1 MPAFTRASV
10 PGPICTPHA
19 RRTFPTAPYCTADGA
34 RGFLPPRR
42 TLCAGGAR
50 PLCAL
55 PCREES
61 VSFTDGHLGHFSQ
74 NLARECGDFILRRSD
89 GIYAYQ
95 LAVAVDDAR
104 MGVTQVVRGQ
114 DLLSSTPR
122 QIFLQRL
129 LGLPTPEYYHLPLLV
144 NAEGVRLSKR
154 EKSLDM
160 GALRAR
166 FTPAELT
173 GWLAFLAGQQPAP
186 EPVPLR
192 SLAACFSWEK
202 VPRRD
207 ITVPA
212 RLLNE
217 ARAE

>member
-1 MPAFTRASV
+1 M
-10 PGPICTPHA
+10 
-19 RRTFPTAPYCTADGA
+19 
-34 RGFLPPRR
+34 
-42 TLCAGGAR
+42 
-50 PLCAL
+50 
-55 PCREES
+55 
-61 VSFTDGHLGHFSQ
+61 
-74 NLARECGDFILRRSD
+74 
-89 GIYAYQ
+89 
-95 LAVAVDDAR
+95 
-104 MGVTQVVRGQ
+104 
-114 DLLSSTPR
+114 
-122 QIFLQRL
+122 QRL

-192 SLAACFSWEK
+192 FSWEK

-217 ARAE
+217 ERAE